1 MVELAL
7 YGLVEVCLF
16 SSLLGFFCRFHREGV
31 FAFLV
36 GAGLE
41 VQESCLFIVVV
52 EFLEYTLFV
61 AFPECICWDSLE
73 SVTASWLVLILS
85 SIHFLHSGGWTW
97 KICFFAYLFCRVY
110 PVFFPVSFFCIVP
123 ESFLFRIIFH
133 HFSVPNRTITRCL
146 EKFLSYFLWLFPLL
160 SHVFVQNFQEF
171 VQNKI
176 FFVQKP
182 EKIPACFFSIF
193 GIFLCGLRIFL
204 LFSLDFSGGKIRFF
218 LNPTVRQWQNLF
230 LSAVYLSCFFRM
242 IR

>member
-1 MVELAL
+1 MTKNDDSLCTGEGREGQKQVIFSLEVPEMVELAL

-85 SIHFLHSGGWTW
+85 SIHFLHSGG
-97 KICFFAYLFCRVY
+97 
-110 PVFFPVSFFCIVP
+110 
-123 ESFLFRIIFH
+123 
-133 HFSVPNRTITRCL
+133 
-146 EKFLSYFLWLFPLL
+146 
-160 SHVFVQNFQEF
+160 
-171 VQNKI
+171 
-176 FFVQKP
+176 
-182 EKIPACFFSIF
+182 
-193 GIFLCGLRIFL
+193 
-204 LFSLDFSGGKIRFF
+204 
-218 LNPTVRQWQNLF
+218 
-230 LSAVYLSCFFRM
+230 
-242 IR
+242 

>member
-85 SIHFLHSGGWTW
+85 SIHFLHSGGVNL
-97 KICFFAYLFCRVY
+97 KNLFLRLTV
-110 PVFFPVSFFCIVP
+110 
-123 ESFLFRIIFH
+123 L
-133 HFSVPNRTITRCL
+133 
-146 EKFLSYFLWLFPLL
+146 
-160 SHVFVQNFQEF
+160 Q
-171 VQNKI
+171 
-176 FFVQKP
+176 
-182 EKIPACFFSIF
+182 SIS
-193 GIFLCGLRIFL
+193 GIFP
-204 LFSLDFSGGKIRFF
+204 RFF
-218 LNPTVRQWQNLF
+218 LLHCT
-230 LSAVYLSCFFRM
+230 
-242 IR
+242 

>member
-85 SIHFLHSGGWTW
+85 SIHF
-97 KICFFAYLFCRVY
+97 
-110 PVFFPVSFFCIVP
+110 CIVGW
-123 ESFLFRIIFH
+123 
-133 HFSVPNRTITRCL
+133 SV
-146 EKFLSYFLWLFPLL
+146 
-160 SHVFVQNFQEF
+160 
-171 VQNKI
+171 
-176 FFVQKP
+176 
-182 EKIPACFFSIF
+182 
-193 GIFLCGLRIFL
+193 
-204 LFSLDFSGGKIRFF
+204 
-218 LNPTVRQWQNLF
+218 
-230 LSAVYLSCFFRM
+230 
-242 IR
+242 